1 MSDKYKSGESKLR
14 GAGSAELMAGEGL
27 WINPRQDDAK
37 ASEMIP
43 NLAEIMEEYRNLA
56 EYVGGVPTSELV
68 DIETFQ
74 IASSRVFA
82 GALPGKWYAKTDC
95 ALPYSGSVKIR
106 GALYEVLKYAAKL
119 TSGDLSK
126 RSLLEGKW
134 ITVASTGNLGL
145 SVVMAGERLGFR
157 VKVYMS
163 REAAPWKIEM
173 MREKGAEVV
182 LIDGDY
188 TSAVEQCRADS
199 EREGHYFV
207 DDERSE
213 LLYQGYAV
221 SAYEL
226 AESDIVRKSKGP
238 VFVYLPCGVGNAPSG
253 IAAGLKALL
262 GSRVHIFLAEPVEVP
277 SVLAGLSSGKYD
289 AVSVYD
295 YGRSGTTVADGLAC
309 ARMAGS
315 RAEVLEACVSGIYTI
330 EDDKMLGLLK
340 LFGECRNIR
349 IEPAAAASLR
359 GMGMIYYT
367 GQGIGYLRDR
377 KVIAAMDDSVHI
389 SWLTGGGLMPEDEY
403 GRLYKLGE
411 EKEKTLCD
419 FL

>member
-1 MSDKYKSGESKLR
+1 MESKKMSDKRKPG
-14 GAGSAELMAGEGL
+14 GPNAGELMAGEGL
-27 WINPRQDDAK
+27 WINPRQNDAK
-37 ASEMIP
+37 ASKMIP
-43 NLAEIMEEYRNLA
+43 NLAEVMEEYRRLA

-68 DIETFQ
+68 DIEMFQ
-74 IASSRVFA
+74 IASSRIFA

-95 ALPYSGSVKIR
+95 RLPFSGSVKIR
-106 GALYEVLKYAAKL
+106 GALYEVLKHASEL
-119 TSGDLSK
+119 TSGDLSR
-126 RSLLEGKW
+126 RSLLEDKW

-145 SVVMAGERLGFR
+145 SVVMAAEKLGFR

-163 REAAPWKIEM
+163 REAVPWKIEM

-188 TSAVEQCRADS
+188 TSAVQQCRADS

-226 AESDIVRKSKGP
+226 AESDIIVKSKGP
-238 VFVYLPCGVGNAPSG
+238 IFVYLPCGVGNAPSG

-262 GSRVHIFLAEPVEVP
+262 GNRVHIFLAEPVEVP

-295 YGRSGTTVADGLAC
+295 YGRSGRTVADGLAC

-315 RAEVLEACVSGIYTI
+315 KAEVLEACISGIYTI

-340 LFGECRNIR
+340 LFGECQEIR
-349 IEPAAAASLR
+349 IEPSAAASLR
-359 GMGMIYYT
+359 GMGMMYYT

-377 KVIAAMDDSVHI
+377 KVIAAMDDSIHI
-389 SWLTGGGLMPEDEY
+389 SWLTGGGLIPEDEY
-403 GRLYKLGE
+403 RRLYKLGE